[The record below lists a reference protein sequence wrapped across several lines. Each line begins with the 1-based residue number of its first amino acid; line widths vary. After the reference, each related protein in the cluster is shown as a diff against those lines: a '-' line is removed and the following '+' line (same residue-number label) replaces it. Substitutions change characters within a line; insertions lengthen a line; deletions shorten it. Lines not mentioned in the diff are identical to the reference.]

1 MGTFW
6 TPNTDTD
13 PRLPAGLGGRFYGI
27 YPAEVV
33 DIADPNGQGRVRVRL
48 PWAGTPGDTAYEAWA
63 RLATLMGGNNRGTWF
78 IPDVGDEV
86 VVCFEAGDPA
96 RPYVVGALWNGQ
108 DAPPESMDG
117 VGENNI
123 KTIHSRNGVRIRID
137 DSSGQE
143 SITIDTPG
151 GQKIVLQD
159 GPGSITMS
167 DSNGNS
173 ITMDAGGI
181 TISASAKIT
190 LQAATIDISSSMINA
205 SVPFSDFSGVLKSST
220 LITNS
225 VVSSSYT
232 PGAGNIW

>member
-6 TPNTDTD
+6 TPNTETD
-13 PRLPAGLGGRFYGI
+13 PRLASGLGGRFYGI

-33 DIADPNGQGRVRVRL
+33 EIADPDGQGRVRVRL
-48 PWAGTPGDTAYEAWA
+48 PWTEAGYEAWA

-86 VVCFEAGDPA
+86 VVCFEAGDPS

-108 DAPPESMDG
+108 DTPPEQMDDA
-117 VGENNI
+117 GENNI
-123 KTIHSRNGVRIRID
+123 KAIRSRNGVRIRID
-137 DSSGQE
+137 DSNGQE
-143 SITIDTPG
+143 SITIETPG
-151 GQKIVLQD
+151 GQKIVMQD
-159 GPGSITMS
+159 GPGSIQMR
-167 DSNGNS
+167 DSNGNT

-190 LQAATIDISSSMINA
+190 LQASTIDISSSLISA

>member
-6 TPNTDTD
+6 TPNTETD
-13 PRLPAGLGGRFYGI
+13 PRLASGLGGRFYGI

-33 DIADPNGQGRVRVRL
+33 DIADPDGQGRVRVRL
-48 PWAGTPGDTAYEAWA
+48 PWAGEEYEAWA
-63 RLATLMGGNNRGTWF
+63 RLTTLMGGNNRGIWF

-86 VVCFEAGDPA
+86 VVCFEAGDPS

-108 DAPPESMDG
+108 DAPPEQMDG
-117 VGENNI
+117 AGENNI
-123 KTIHSRNGVRIRID
+123 KTIRSRNGVRIRID
-137 DSSGQE
+137 DSNGQE
-143 SITIDTPG
+143 SITIETPG
-151 GQKIVLQD
+151 GQKIIMQD
-159 GPGSITMS
+159 GPGSIKMS

-190 LQAATIDISSSMINA
+190 LQASTIDISSSLINA